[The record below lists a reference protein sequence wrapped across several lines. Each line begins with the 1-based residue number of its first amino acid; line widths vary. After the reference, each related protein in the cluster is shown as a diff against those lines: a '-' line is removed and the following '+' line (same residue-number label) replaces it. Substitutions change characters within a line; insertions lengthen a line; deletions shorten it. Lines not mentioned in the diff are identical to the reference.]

1 MKVKFWGVRGSLPTP
16 PSAAT
21 LQDRLTD
28 VLCAV
33 GPLSASTRRE
43 ARAAVRELPVE
54 LRGTSGG
61 NTPCVEV
68 RAASGDLLILDAGT
82 GIRPLGNCLMEEAEF
97 AEGRGRAWMLL
108 SHTHWDHLGGLA
120 RFLESRG
127 DVPLY
132 VPEGIPR
139 HLRIELSN
147 RADVTVTGTED
158 GSRVVPGI
166 RTTASIGDKLKEQ
179 ALVVDAGSGV
189 LVVTGC
195 CHPGLGPTLE
205 AASLHGRVRGILGG
219 LHEAKG
225 PEQLSGLSLVAPCH
239 CTKEPD
245 RFPELFPR
253 AYQQVG
259 VGSVVAVETAPG
271 R

>member
-1 MKVKFWGVRGSLPTP
+1 MTRLTVLYDNRVAPGVSDTLRCGWGFSCLAEESSGKVLFDAGFDGGILLENM
-16 PSAAT
+16 AT
-21 LQDRLTD
+21 LGIEPRSVD
-28 VLCAV
+28 AV
-33 GPLSASTRRE
+33 
-43 ARAAVRELPVE
+43 V
-54 LRGTSGG
+54 
-61 NTPCVEV
+61 
-68 RAASGDLLILDAGT
+68 
-82 GIRPLGNCLMEEAEF
+82 
-97 AEGRGRAWMLL
+97 L